1 MRRRITRTL
10 VAAAAAGVT
19 VGTLGFTAAGAA
31 SAAVSSKAQPSML
44 GSTIGSTSSAGYEAS
59 GRDFRYISSTI
70 TVPDTSFLTGL
81 YPQEYIQLSNGSL
94 TQPSGG
100 GNAYTR
106 AGIESCIVARTFG
119 ATCATGT
126 WVAYVEAFNNS
137 LNGPFFSHY
146 YNLAGVNQGD
156 GVNFS
161 IYYNEVGN
169 ELSFVITP
177 PSTSGT
183 PQYYK
188 TRAYGAIFDH
198 AAALDDFTDSTG
210 TPIALPPFI
219 RAFRI
224 NQFLQ
229 GAITTEGGA
238 RGSFV
243 GPWTTSEVV
252 ATSNGLL
259 PPSGTTRV
267 SPSNLWSDGLTANGA
282 VRPFDAFGVWA
293 R

>member
-210 TPIALPPFI
+210 TFI